1 MPALRSHSYSRIQ
14 KCYSQPALLIV
25 LLIAA
30 GQLVACGGGGGSS
43 ASSTPPASPTYTVA
57 LSPTAITLTPGNNQ
71 NLTVT
76 TQSTNGFSGAV
87 TFGFSGLPSGVTAT
101 PSTFTING
109 AGSQTVVIAMT
120 SSAVAGTAVV
130 TVNGSSGS
138 VQQKATLALTLN
150 VPVAP
155 PPPPPP
161 SSASFPDA
169 IISTS
174 PASPYEGFPAPNW
187 LVYHAATNRF
197 FATDPYLNH
206 LNVVDA
212 ASRTVIA
219 TLTIPGAFGL
229 DQAPDGSVLYV
240 GTMIGDLY
248 VVDPVKLTIKQ
259 RYPTAS
265 ISPYGFAA
273 NAVYALADGKLLL
286 ETYLLLPGYSY
297 VDGNG
302 PLALWNPGDNSI
314 VEFTNVSGTEVH
326 AAPTCLEKFQN
337 VMLTNNRTRVLLSTV
352 QSSDGS
358 SFLCSLDPEADSW
371 NWSQQLAGG
380 VQSALTA
387 FALTADGA
395 TLYAYDGYNVYALN
409 AATLALESSFAVS
422 TSQGLFSYPNM
433 FLSVDNKTLF
443 LTDATGPDVLD
454 GYDVSTGKLTTW
466 ISDPVVVTGS
476 TLSDVQPIY
485 QAVAPSGLAAGVIEG
500 AGVGVVDLTASH
512 SLPVG
517 SRFLQTE
524 LNIPYGPA
532 GGGTSVSWLPSSFGV
547 PATTLSSVYF
557 GINTATGA
565 GETSS
570 GDILLSAVSP
580 AGSPGPVDV
589 RTFASDGGS
598 QLLPSGFSYGPWVLE
613 SPTDYAT
620 AEGGGPGSL
629 YGYGF
634 GPQKS
639 DGGAASY
646 PPPSDLNVTVGG
658 ASAKVNSYD
667 PDPYYSF
674 SVAPAVYPSNDLLYT
689 VPAGSAG
696 SSGSIVV
703 TNAAGTHTAS
713 AELKYLPPLQQY
725 PVSGQLADG
734 IYDRGRDVYYFS
746 DASQVRVFS
755 VTQGA
760 WLPSI
765 PIPAPKGAYGPQR
778 LLGLALSLDGTK
790 LAISDPGAI
799 AIYIVNPDQ
808 PSSIQ
813 SFPYASQIIE
823 PITESPSGIAI
834 LNNGTVY
841 FSTFD
846 LDGDGYYLYTLNP
859 STGQVTYSGGF
870 LGSLGSEGPDPDG
883 RLAISADGTRIY
895 FNDASILGWIDTA
908 SGQTVLPEAGLS
920 GLIASEGSGNYE
932 LALCANQ
939 TRIFTDGFM
948 TDSNLN
954 ILGIQAL
961 DFAQS
966 LDAEYVYGA
975 ALSTDGGL
983 VFQPGT
989 QFIDVFDG
997 NTGAFRDR
1005 ISLPTPLSPNYRAL
1019 VSNGRDST
1027 LVAITGTGG
1036 NGIAVVDLNS
1046 LPEPAPLSYLSSRP
1060 GSLATRVSAPPT
1072 SRVLSKTKVL
1082 ATLPMV
1088 RRIRREASPL
1098 LQTLRA
1104 RRAPM
1109 SPSH

>member
-1 MPALRSHSYSRIQ
+1 MSALGSRSFSRILR
-14 KCYSQPALLIV
+14 CYSQPALFISLLSAATQLI
-25 LLIAA
+25 
-30 GQLVACGGGGGSS
+30 ACGGGGSNT
-43 ASSTPPASPTYTVA
+43 SSTPPAAATYTVA
-57 LSPTAITLTPGNNQ
+57 LSPTAITLTPAAKQ

-76 TQSTNGFSGAV
+76 TQSTNGFSGVV
-87 TFGFSGLPSGVTAT
+87 TFGFSGVPSGVTAT

-109 AGSQTVVIAMT
+109 AGSQTVVMAMT
-120 SSAVAGTAVV
+120 SSAAAGTAVV
-130 TVNGSSGS
+130 TVSGSSGS
-138 VQQKATLALTLN
+138 VQQKATLTLTLKA
-150 VPVAP
+150 PVAP
-155 PPPPPP
+155 PPPP
-161 SSASFPDA
+161 SFAGFPDA
-169 IISTS
+169 IIPTN
-174 PASPYEGFPAPNW
+174 PTTPYESFPAPNW

-206 LNVVDA
+206 LNVIDA
-212 ASRTVIA
+212 ASRTLIS
-219 TLTIPGAFGL
+219 TLIIPGAFGL

-273 NAVYALADGKLLL
+273 NAVYALADGKLVL
-286 ETYLLLPGYSY
+286 ETTLLLPEFSY

-314 VEFTNVSGTEVH
+314 VEFTNDSGTQVP
-326 AAPTCLEKFQN
+326 AAATCLEKFQN
-337 VMLTNNRTRVLLSTV
+337 VLLTNNRTRVLLSPV
-352 QSSDGS
+352 QTSDGS
-358 SFLCSLDPEADSW
+358 SYLCSLDPETDTW

-380 VQSALTA
+380 VQSAFTA
-387 FALTADGA
+387 FALTSDGA
-395 TLYAYDGYNVYALN
+395 TVYAYDGFNVYALN
-409 AATLALESSFAVS
+409 AATLALENSFAVS
-422 TSQGLFSYPNM
+422 TGQMLFSYPNM
-433 FLSVDNKTLF
+433 FLSLDNKTLF
-443 LTDATGPDVLD
+443 LTDANGPDVLD
-454 GYDVSTGKLTTW
+454 GYDVSTGKLSTW
-466 ISDPVVVTGS
+466 ISDPVVVS
-476 TLSDVQPIY
+476 VQPIY
-485 QAVAPSGLAAGVIEG
+485 QAVSSSGLVAGVIEG
-500 AGVGVVDLTASH
+500 AGIGVVDTTAVKP
-512 SLPVG
+512 LPIG

-532 GGGTSVSWLPSSFGV
+532 GGGTSVNWLPSSFGV
-547 PATTLSSVYF
+547 PAATLSSVYF
-557 GINTATGA
+557 GLNTATGA

-570 GDILLSAVSP
+570 GDIMISAVTP

-598 QLLPSGFSYGPWVLE
+598 QLLPAGFSYGPWVLE
-613 SPTDYAT
+613 SPTNYAT

-634 GPQKS
+634 GPQKP
-639 DGGAASY
+639 DGGAATY

-667 PDPYYSF
+667 PDPYYTLNS
-674 SVAPAVYPSNDLLYT
+674 AAIQPSNALLYT

-696 SSGSIVV
+696 SSVSIVV
-703 TNAAGTHTAS
+703 TNAAGTHTTS
-713 AELKYLPPLQQY
+713 AGLNYLPPLQQY

-734 IYDRGRDVYYFS
+734 IYDPGRDVYYFS

-755 VTQGA
+755 LAQKA

-813 SFPYASQIIE
+813 SFPYASQISD
-823 PITESPSGIAI
+823 PVTESPSGIAI

-846 LDGDGYYLYTLNP
+846 LNGDGYYLYTLNP
-859 STGQVTYSGGF
+859 STGQVAYSGGI
-870 LGSLGSEGPDPDG
+870 LGSLGSEGPYLDG
-883 RLAISADGTRIY
+883 RLAISADGSRIY

-908 SGQTVLPEAGLS
+908 SGQTVLPEASVS
-920 GLIASEGSGNYE
+920 GLIEAEASLNFE

-961 DFAQS
+961 DLAQA

-1027 LVAITGTGG
+1027 LVAITGTAG
-1036 NGIAVVDLNS
+1036 NGIAVMDLNS
-1046 LPEPAPLSYLSSRP
+1046 LPEPTPLPYLSSRP
-1060 GSLATRVSAPPT
+1060 GPVAARVSPSPA
-1072 SRVLSKTKVL
+1072 SRVLSKTKVI
-1082 ATLPMV
+1082 ATLPMA
-1088 RRIRREASPL
+1088 RRIRREPSPL
-1098 LQTLRA
+1098 IQTLRA
-1104 RRAPM
+1104 QRAAI
-1109 SPSH
+1109 SPFR